1 MRFRRPGSIGEATGE
16 TTGETKPYLS
26 TIAGRRFVKQALV
39 VVTCF
44 VIGYLVTVFWL
55 FPAPLFSS
63 QHAVP
68 RVIDMGVTEAR
79 EKLDQAGLRFK
90 LEDQATDPTVP
101 RNAVVRQ
108 DPPPGVVVEPNTV
121 VSLVLSDGPP
131 DVAVPDVAGFPRSL
145 AEKVMTA
152 AGFQVGRVDT
162 LPSASDRGLVVQT
175 RPGPGVGRPAGT
187 AIDLVVSSGRAEVTV
202 PSIVGLNLAEAKK
215 NLGDLGLLIGSVS
228 SRAAPG
234 QPAGTV
240 LEQRP
245 TPGTRSGRGTRVDLI
260 VAGKS

>member
-1 MRFRRPGSIGEATGE
+1 MQFRRPSGSTSELPFL
-16 TTGETKPYLS
+16 K
-26 TIAGRRFVKQALV
+26 TIAGRRLVKQSLV
-39 VVTCF
+39 VTGCF
-44 VIGYLVTVFWL
+44 VVGYLITVFWL
-55 FPAPLFSS
+55 FPTPFFST

-68 RVIDMGVTEAR
+68 RVIDMGVTQAR
-79 EKLDQAGLRFK
+79 EKLDAAGLRFR
-90 LEDQATDPTVP
+90 LEDQETDPSVP

-108 DPPPGVVVEPNTV
+108 DPPPGVVVQPNAV

-131 DVAVPDVAGFPRSL
+131 DVAMPDLAGFPRAL
-145 AEKVMTA
+145 AERVIKA

-162 LPSASDRGLVVQT
+162 LPSASERGLVVQT

-187 AIDLVVSSGRAEVTV
+187 AIELVVSSGKADVTV
-202 PSIVGLNLAEAKK
+202 PSVIGFNLNEARSKLAE
-215 NLGDLGLLIGSVS
+215 LGLLVGSVS
-228 SRAAPG
+228 SRPVAG

-245 TPGTRSGRGTRVDLI
+245 TAGTRSGRGTKVDLI

>member
-1 MRFRRPGSIGEATGE
+1 MQFRRPSGASGEV
-16 TTGETKPYLS
+16 PYFR
-26 TIAGRRFVKQALV
+26 TIAGRRFLKQCLV
-39 VVTCF
+39 VVACF
-44 VIGYLVTVFWL
+44 VIGYLITVFWL

-63 QHAVP
+63 QKAVP
-68 RVIDMGVTEAR
+68 RVIDMGVTQAR
-79 EKLDQAGLRFK
+79 EKLDEAGLRFK

-108 DPPPGVVVEPNTV
+108 DPPPGVVVEPNTI

-131 DVAVPDVAGFPRSL
+131 DVAVPDVGGFPRAL
-145 AEKVMTA
+145 AERVIRA

-162 LPSASDRGLVVQT
+162 LPSSSDRGLVVQT
-175 RPGPGVGRPAGT
+175 RPAPGVGRPAGT

-202 PSIVGLNLAEAKK
+202 PSVVGLNMSEARKV
-215 NLGDLGLLIGSVS
+215 LGDLGLLIGSMS
-228 SRAAPG
+228 SRPSPG
-234 QPAGTV
+234 QPPGTV

>member
-1 MRFRRPGSIGEATGE
+1 MQFRRPSGASGQL
-16 TTGETKPYLS
+16 PFFR
-26 TIAGRRFVKQALV
+26 TIAGRRFLKQASIVIGAFL
-39 VVTCF
+39 
-44 VIGYLVTVFWL
+44 IGYLITVFWI

-79 EKLDQAGLRFK
+79 EKLDAAGLRFK
-90 LEDQATDPTVP
+90 LEDQETDPSVP
-101 RNAVVRQ
+101 RNAVIRQ

-131 DVAVPDVAGFPRSL
+131 DVPVPDLAQFPRAL
-145 AEKVMTA
+145 AERVIKA

-187 AIDLVVSSGRAEVTV
+187 AIDLVVSSGKADVTV
-202 PSIVGLNLAEAKK
+202 PSLVGLNLTEARTTLAE
-215 NLGDLGLLIGSVS
+215 LGLLIGSVS
-228 SRAAPG
+228 SRAVAG

-245 TPGTRSGRGTRVDLI
+245 SAGTRSGRGTRVDLI

>member
-1 MRFRRPGSIGEATGE
+1 MQFRRPSGSTPTEL
-16 TTGETKPYLS
+16 PFLR
-26 TIAGRRFVKQALV
+26 TIAGRRLLKQSLI
-39 VVTCF
+39 
-44 VIGYLVTVFWL
+44 VIGSFVLGYLLTVFWL
-55 FPAPLFSS
+55 FPAPLFSK
-63 QHAVP
+63 QHSVP

-79 EKLDQAGLRFK
+79 EKLDAAGLRFR
-90 LEDQATDPTVP
+90 LEDQETDPSVA
-101 RNAVVRQ
+101 RNAVIRQ

-131 DVAVPDVAGFPRSL
+131 DVAVPDLAGFPRAL
-145 AEKVMTA
+145 AERVIKA

-175 RPGPGVGRPAGT
+175 RPGPGIGRPAGT
-187 AIDLVVSSGRAEVTV
+187 AIELVVSSGKADVTV
-202 PSIVGLNLAEAKK
+202 PTVVGLNMNEARTKLAE
-215 NLGDLGLLIGSVS
+215 LGLLVGSVS
-228 SRAAPG
+228 SRPVSG

-245 TPGTRSGRGTRVDLI
+245 TAGTRSGRGTRVDLI